1 MAFVSPSCYPP
12 LPDLP
17 DSITVGQFV
26 NSEAHGRRPFAA
38 SRNPYTCGLTGKTYS
53 CADVAR
59 RVDCLARALGRRLG
73 ISPAEGTEWDRVV
86 AIYSLN
92 TIDYVPL
99 THALHRLSGIAT
111 PASAAYSA
119 SELEHQLRSS
129 GAKALFTCVP
139 LLNAALTAADAAAIP
154 RDRVFLLPLPDA
166 PPGPDHASLLTFDQL
181 VAEGHALPPLAPLSW
196 VKGQAARQTAY
207 LCYSSGTSGLPKAVK
222 ISHFNVIANI
232 VQFVTYDASSRH
244 QFGVTTRAE
253 LGVLP
258 LCHIFGLVMV
268 AHVSQYCGDCTVI
281 LPRFTLTSTLSAI
294 EKFQLS
300 HLNVV
305 PPMLIQML
313 SSSDECAKYDLSSV
327 KSITSG
333 AAPLGIETIEKL
345 LRLYPT
351 WRIGQGYG
359 MTESSPCIVTTNE
372 NDIFFGSSGSLLPGI
387 KAKLIDAHGNQVTT
401 LETPGELFVQSPS
414 IVLGYLNN
422 EKANAETFVWDAHG
436 RWLKTGDEVL
446 VRKSPQ
452 GNQHFFITDRI
463 KELIKVKGHQVA
475 PAELEAHLLSHPFV
489 SDCAVI
495 SVPDDRAG
503 EVPKAFVVQSPQTSG
518 KATADVITAIKR
530 HVEDQKARHKWL
542 KGGVELVPVIPK
554 SASGK
559 ILRRVLKEK
568 EAQLRRNG
576 GSKL

>member
-1 MAFVSPSCYPP
+1 MVFVSPSCYPP

-17 DSITVGQFV
+17 DSITIAQFV
-26 NSEAHGRRPFAA
+26 NSEAHGRCPFAA

-53 CADVAR
+53 GPEVLDR
-59 RVDCLARALGRRLG
+59 IDSLARALARRLG
-73 ISPAEGTEWDRVV
+73 LNPAEGTEWDRVV

-99 THALHRLSGIAT
+99 THAVHRLSGIAT

-119 SELEHQLRSS
+119 TELEHQLRSS
-129 GAKALFTCVP
+129 AAKALFTCVP
-139 LLNAALTAADAAAIP
+139 LLKDALAAADAAAIP
-154 RDRVFLLPLPDA
+154 RDRVFLLPVPDA
-166 PPGPDHASLLTFDQL
+166 PLTSQHAQFLSFDQL
-181 VAEGHALPPLAPLSW
+181 VAEGRHLPPLAPLSW
-196 VKGQAARQTAY
+196 IKGQAARQTAY

-222 ISHFNVIANI
+222 ISHYNVIANI
-232 VQFVTYDASSRH
+232 AQFVTYDASSRTR
-244 QFGVTTRAE
+244 FGVTTRAE

-268 AHVSQYCGDCTVI
+268 AHVSLYCGDSIVI
-281 LPRFTLTSTLSAI
+281 LPRFNLTSALAAI
-294 EKFQLS
+294 EKFKLNHLS
-300 HLNVV
+300 VV

-313 SSSDECAKYDLSSV
+313 SNRDECAKYDLSSV
-327 KSITSG
+327 TAITSG
-333 AAPLGIETIEKL
+333 AAPLGIETIENL
-345 LRLYPT
+345 LRLYPN

-359 MTESSPCIVTTNE
+359 MTESSPCIMTTNE
-372 NDIFFGSSGSLLPGI
+372 TDIFFGSSGSLLPGI
-387 KAKLIDAHGNQVTT
+387 KAKVIDAEGNEVTALDT
-401 LETPGELFVQSPS
+401 RGELFVQSPS

-422 EKANAETFVWDAHG
+422 DRANAETFLWDTDG

-452 GNQHFFITDRI
+452 GNEHFFITDRI
-463 KELIKVKGHQVA
+463 KELIKVKGNQVA

-495 SVPDDRAG
+495 PVPDDRAG
-503 EVPKAFVVQSPQTSG
+503 EVPKAFVVQSPQASG
-518 KATADVITAIKR
+518 KSTADVTAAINK
-530 HVEDQKARHKWL
+530 HVEDHKARHKRL
-542 KGGVELVPVIPK
+542 KGGVEFLQVIPK

-568 EAQLRRNG
+568 EAQARRTAG
-576 GSKL
+576 AKL